1 MTYVTEAG
9 MGGVFALVGS
19 PYGPIVLNGVHS
31 NGARSFL
38 LSIEV
43 P

>member
-1 MTYVTEAG
+1 MTYMTEAG

-19 PYGPIVLNGVHS
+19 PYGPVLNGVHS